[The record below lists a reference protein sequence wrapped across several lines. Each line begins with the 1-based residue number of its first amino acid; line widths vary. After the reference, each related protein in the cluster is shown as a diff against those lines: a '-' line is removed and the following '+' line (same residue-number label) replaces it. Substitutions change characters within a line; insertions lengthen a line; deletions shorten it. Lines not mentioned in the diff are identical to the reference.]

1 MVVLHQAVS
10 GSVSDIS
17 SFVLSLYSY
26 SGGQKQRANLARAV
40 YAAAD
45 VYLLDDPLSA
55 VDSKVGQHIF
65 NHCIRDH
72 LSGKTVLLV
81 SHGVQVSQLLP
92 DNHRR
97 TPYD

>member
-1 MVVLHQAVS
+1 M
-10 GSVSDIS
+10 
-17 SFVLSLYSY
+17 
-26 SGGQKQRANLARAV
+26 

-55 VDSKVGQHIF
+55 VDSKIGQHIF

-81 SHGVQVSQLLP
+81 SHGVQVSQSLP
-92 DNHRR
+92 ANHCR
-97 TPYD
+97 TP